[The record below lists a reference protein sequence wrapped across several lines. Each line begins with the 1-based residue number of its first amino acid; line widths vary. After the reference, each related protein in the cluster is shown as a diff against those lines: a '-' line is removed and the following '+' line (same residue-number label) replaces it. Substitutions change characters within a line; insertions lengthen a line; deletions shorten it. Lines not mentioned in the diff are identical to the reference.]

1 MKIFITGGTG
11 FFGSTLTKELSRRG
25 HCITVLTRALK
36 HQPPAHQGVTFLEG
50 DPTHPGAWQ
59 DRVTEHETIINLA
72 GATIFCRWNKK
83 TKERIRTSRILTTQN
98 LVNSLRKFRRKT
110 TTFLSASAV
119 GYYGFR
125 GEEKVDEN
133 SHSGKDFLATVC
145 ADWEKEAEKAR
156 NFGVKVTLCRF
167 GIILGREGGA
177 LALMRKAFA
186 SYLGCRFG
194 NGKQW
199 ISWIHEQDLA
209 HIFLYLL
216 EEEQL
221 EGPLNCA
228 SPYPIR
234 NKELTKSMSKFVG
247 KPVILPPV
255 PGFALKITLGE
266 FAQILLKGQN
276 VVPQRLLK
284 AGFSYLFPH
293 FEDTL
298 ENLLSPEN
306 P

>member
-25 HCITVLTRALK
+25 HRITVLTRALK
-36 HQPPAHQGVTFLEG
+36 HQPSALQGMTFLEG
-50 DPTHPGAWQ
+50 DPSHPGAWQ

-83 TKERIRTSRILTTQN
+83 AKERIRTSRILTAQN
-98 LVNSLRKFRRKT
+98 LVNSLQKFRGKT

-133 SHSGKDFLATVC
+133 SHSGEDFLATVC

-216 EEEQL
+216 EEKQL
-221 EGPLNCA
+221 GGPLNCT
-228 SPYPIR
+228 SPYPVR
-234 NKELTKSMSKFVG
+234 NKELTKSMSKVVG

-255 PGFALKITLGE
+255 PGFALKIMLGE
-266 FAQILLKGQN
+266 FAQTFIKGQS

-293 FEDTL
+293 FEDAL